1 MQVGK
6 IELFCVPRSWW
17 ARKICAVP
25 SLEAAPVSTSALGRS
40 KLASTAALCR
50 FERSI
55 DDKIIAAGNDFL
67 LDMYFRY
74 GLRVGATSP
83 LTIHK

>member
-1 MQVGK
+1 MRCRV
-6 IELFCVPRSWW
+6 LRP
-17 ARKICAVP
+17 P
-25 SLEAAPVSTSALGRS
+25 PVSTSALGRS

-74 GLRVGATSP
+74 GVRVLRPAR
-83 LTIHK
+83 

>member
-55 DDKIIAAGNDFL
+55 DDKIIAAGNDFIKPTSK
-67 LDMYFRY
+67 YFRFN
-74 GLRVGATSP
+74 AC
-83 LTIHK
+83 